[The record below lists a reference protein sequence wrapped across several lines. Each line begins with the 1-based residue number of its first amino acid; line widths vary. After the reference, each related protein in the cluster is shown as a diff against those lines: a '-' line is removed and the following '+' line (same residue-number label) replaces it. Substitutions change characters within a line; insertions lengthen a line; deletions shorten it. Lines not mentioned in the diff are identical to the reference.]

1 MSRATI
7 KCNRLAIFTS
17 LRDARPRPAAVVR
30 IAGRAA
36 GCYVRRDKLAPA
48 TLVLNNTLA
57 AVDLGSNS
65 FHLQVG
71 RVVEGQ
77 VYMLDGLREPVR
89 LGAGLTRDRKI
100 DRVTQLRALEA
111 LARFG
116 ERLRGFEAESVR
128 AVGTNTLRVAKNAP
142 QFLAEAREALGFPI
156 EVIFGREEAR
166 LIYLGVSHTL
176 PASEHRRLVVDIG
189 GGSTE
194 VIIGTGYE
202 PELMESLPMG
212 CVSYSLRYF
221 PDARV
226 DKSAM
231 KKAELAASN
240 EVESIV
246 KAYRRAG
253 WRRAVGSSGTAKS
266 IASVLVA
273 SGWSEQGISAQGLE
287 KLRDRLIKA
296 GNVDRL
302 TLPGLRED
310 RKPIL
315 AGGVA
320 ILGAVL
326 SVLGIDAM
334 DVSEGALRQGVLHD
348 LMGRV
353 QHHDMRELTVKSF
366 MRRYHVD
373 EAQAHRIGELAR
385 ALYANLA
392 PRAREVD
399 RYMLSWAAA
408 LHEIG
413 LTIAHAGYHKH
424 SAYILSNADMPG
436 FSRDEQAR
444 LARLVL
450 AHRGR
455 LAKLEALP
463 VKSADWLV
471 LFCLRLAALFFRHRA
486 DVLMPPIGCR
496 ATGSGFEIEVPAA
509 WLDAHPLTA
518 AALEAEAEEWKAF
531 GLKLVIESIAAAR
544 TKAAG

>member
-1 MSRATI
+1 M
-7 KCNRLAIFTS
+7 
-17 LRDARPRPAAVVR
+17 
-30 IAGRAA
+30 RAA
-36 GCYVRRDKLAPA
+36 SAIRGIARCTPGCYGRREQSPTAKRVRH
-48 TLVLNNTLA
+48 NTLA

-71 RVVEGQ
+71 RVEDGQ
-77 VYMLDGLREPVR
+77 IYLLDGLREPVR

-100 DRVTQLRALEA
+100 DRATQLRALEA

-116 ERLRGFEAESVR
+116 ERLRGFDPDSVR

-142 QFLAEAREALGFPI
+142 QFLAEARDVLGFPI

-212 CVSYSLRYF
+212 CVSYSLKYF
-221 PDARV
+221 ADARV
-226 DKSAM
+226 DKSSM

-240 EVESIV
+240 EVEGIV

-253 WRRAVGSSGTAKS
+253 WRGAVGSSGTAKS
-266 IASVLVA
+266 IGSVLVA
-273 SGWSEQGISAQGLE
+273 NGWSARGVSAQGLE
-287 KLRDRLIKA
+287 KLRERLIKA
-296 GNVDRL
+296 GNIERL
-302 TLPGLRED
+302 SLPGLRED

-320 ILGAVL
+320 ILGAIF
-326 SVLGIDAM
+326 SVLEIEEM
-334 DVSEGALRQGVLHD
+334 EVSEGALRQGVLHD

-353 QHHDMRELTVKSF
+353 QHHDMRELTVRSF

-373 EAQAHRIGELAR
+373 AAQAERVAEVAR
-385 ALYANLA
+385 TLYAKLV

-399 RYMLSWAAA
+399 EYMLAWAAA

-413 LTIAHAGYHKH
+413 LTIAHAAYHKH

-450 AHRGR
+450 AHRGK

-463 VKSADWLV
+463 VKSADWLM
-471 LFCLRLAALFFRHRA
+471 LFCLRLAALFSRHRG
-486 DVLMPPIGCR
+486 DLKMPPIDCR
-496 ATGSGFEIEVPAA
+496 ATGSGFEVELPAT
-509 WLDAHPLTA
+509 WLDEHPLTV
-518 AALEAEAEEWKAF
+518 AALEAEAEEWKSF
-531 GLKLVIESIAAAR
+531 GLKLAIEPVVPAR
-544 TKAAG
+544 SKAAG

>member
-1 MSRATI
+1 MST
-7 KCNRLAIFTS
+7 
-17 LRDARPRPAAVVR
+17 
-30 IAGRAA
+30 
-36 GCYVRRDKLAPA
+36 
-48 TLVLNNTLA
+48 NTLA

-77 VYMLDGLREPVR
+77 IYLLDGLREPVR
-89 LGAGLTRDRKI
+89 LGAGLTRDKKI
-100 DRVTQLRALEA
+100 DRATQVRALEA

-116 ERLRGFEAESVR
+116 ERLRGFEPDSVR

-142 QFLAEAREALGFPI
+142 QFLGEAREALGFPI

-176 PASEHRRLVVDIG
+176 PPSEHRRLVVDIG

-194 VIIGTGYE
+194 VVIGTGYE

-212 CVSYSLRYF
+212 CVSYSLKYF

-226 DKSAM
+226 DKPAM

-240 EVESIV
+240 EVETIV

-253 WRRAVGSSGTAKS
+253 WRRSVGSSGTAKT
-266 IASVLVA
+266 IAAVLVA
-273 SGWSEQGISAQGLE
+273 NGWSEQGISAQGLE

-296 GNVDRL
+296 GSLERL

-315 AGGVA
+315 AGGIA

-326 SVLGIDAM
+326 SVLGIEEM
-334 DVSEGALRQGVLHD
+334 GVSEGALRQGVLYD

-353 QHHDMRELTVKSF
+353 QHRDMRELTVRAF

-373 EAQAHRIGELAR
+373 SAQADRVAGLAR
-385 ALYANLA
+385 TLHAQLV
-392 PRAREVD
+392 PRGRQVD

-444 LARLVL
+444 LARLAL
-450 AHRGR
+450 AHRGK
-455 LAKLEALP
+455 LSKLEALP
-463 VKSADWLV
+463 AKSADWLM

-486 DVLMPPIGCR
+486 DMQLPPIECR
-496 ATGSGFEIEVPAA
+496 ATGSGFEIALPAP

-518 AALEAEAEEWKAF
+518 AALESEAEEWKAF
-531 GLKLVIESIAAAR
+531 GLKLEIEPAAAAR
-544 TKAAG
+544 SKAAG

>member
-1 MSRATI
+1 MVA
-7 KCNRLAIFTS
+7 
-17 LRDARPRPAAVVR
+17 AR
-30 IAGRAA
+30 
-36 GCYVRRDKLAPA
+36 KSAPA
-48 TLVLNNTLA
+48 QRVRNNTLA

-77 VYMLDGLREPVR
+77 IYLLDGLREPVR

-100 DRVTQLRALEA
+100 DRATQLRALEA

-116 ERLRGFEAESVR
+116 ERLRGFDADAVR
-128 AVGTNTLRVAKNAP
+128 AVGTNTLRVAKNAS

-166 LIYLGVSHTL
+166 LIYLGVSHSL
-176 PASEHRRLVVDIG
+176 PPAPHRRLVVDIG

-194 VIIGTGYE
+194 LIIGTGLD

-212 CVSYSLRYF
+212 CVSYSLKYF
-221 PDARV
+221 PDGRI

-240 EVESIV
+240 QIEGIV

-253 WRRAVGSSGTAKS
+253 WRRAVGSSGTART

-273 SGWSEQGISAQGLE
+273 NGWSEQRISAQGLD
-287 KLRDRLIKA
+287 KLRDRLIKV

-302 TLPGLRED
+302 NLPGLRED
-310 RKPIL
+310 RQRIL

-326 SVLGIDAM
+326 AVLGIEEL

-373 EAQAHRIGELAR
+373 EAQAARVAELGR
-385 ALYANLA
+385 ALYAQLE

-399 RYMLSWAAA
+399 EYMLSWAAA

-450 AHRGR
+450 GHRGK
-455 LAKLEALP
+455 LSKLEALP
-463 VKSADWLV
+463 VKSADWLM
-471 LFCLRLAALFFRHRA
+471 LFCLRLAVLFFRHRA
-486 DVLMPPIGCR
+486 DMPLPRIECG
-496 ATGSGFEIEVPAA
+496 ATGSGFEIELPAS

-518 AALEAEAEEWKAF
+518 SALEAEAEEWKAF
-531 GLKLVIESIAAAR
+531 GIKLAIEPMAVSR
-544 TKAAG
+544 SKATG

>member
-1 MSRATI
+1 
-7 KCNRLAIFTS
+7 
-17 LRDARPRPAAVVR
+17 VH
-30 IAGRAA
+30 
-36 GCYVRRDKLAPA
+36 
-48 TLVLNNTLA
+48 NNTLA

-77 VYMLDGLREPVR
+77 IYLLDGLREPVR
-89 LGAGLTRDRKI
+89 LGAGLTREKKI
-100 DRVTQLRALEA
+100 DRATQVRALEA

-116 ERLRGFEAESVR
+116 ERLRGFDADSVR

-176 PASEHRRLVVDIG
+176 PPSAHRRLVVDIG

-194 VIIGTGYE
+194 LILGTGYE

-212 CVSYSLRYF
+212 CVSYSLKYF
-221 PDARV
+221 PDSRV

-253 WRRAVGSSGTAKS
+253 WRGSVGSSGTLKS
-266 IASVLVA
+266 IAGVLVA
-273 SGWSEQGISAQGLE
+273 NGWSKRDITVQGLE
-287 KLRDRLIKA
+287 KLRDRLIKV

-302 TLPGLRED
+302 ALPGLRED

-320 ILGAVL
+320 ILGAVF
-326 SVLGIDAM
+326 SELGIEEM
-334 DVSEGALRQGVLHD
+334 EVSEGALRQGVLYD

-353 QHHDMRELTVKSF
+353 QHRDMRELTVKSF
-366 MRRYHVD
+366 MRRYGVD
-373 EAQAHRIGELAR
+373 AGQADRVAGLAR
-385 ALYANLA
+385 ALHAQLD
-392 PRAREVD
+392 PRMREVEQQI
-399 RYMLSWAAA
+399 LSWAAA

-413 LTIAHAGYHKH
+413 LTIAHAAYHKH

-450 AHRGR
+450 AHRGK
-455 LAKLEALP
+455 LSKLESLP
-463 VKSADWLV
+463 VKSADWLM
-471 LFCLRLAALFFRHRA
+471 LFCLRLAALFYRHRA
-486 DVLMPPIGCR
+486 DMQLPPIECR
-496 ATGSGFEIEVPAA
+496 ATGSGFEIELPAP
-509 WLDAHPLTA
+509 WLEAHPLTA
-518 AALEAEAEEWKAF
+518 AALESEAEEWKAF
-531 GLKLVIESIAAAR
+531 GLKLEIEPIAAAR
-544 TKAAG
+544 SKAAG

>member
-1 MSRATI
+1 
-7 KCNRLAIFTS
+7 
-17 LRDARPRPAAVVR
+17 VR
-30 IAGRAA
+30 S
-36 GCYVRRDKLAPA
+36 
-48 TLVLNNTLA
+48 NTLA

-77 VYMLDGLREPVR
+77 IFLLDGLREPVR
-89 LGAGLTRDRKI
+89 LGAGLTRDKKI
-100 DRVTQLRALEA
+100 DRATQLRALEA

-116 ERLRGFEAESVR
+116 ERLRGFDQDAVR

-166 LIYLGVSHTL
+166 LIYLGVSHSL
-176 PASEHRRLVVDIG
+176 PPSQHRRLVVDVG

-194 VIIGTGYE
+194 LVIGTGYE

-212 CVSYSLRYF
+212 CVGFSLKYF
-221 PDARV
+221 ADARV
-226 DKSAM
+226 DKPAM

-240 EVESIV
+240 EVEGIV
-246 KAYRRAG
+246 KAYRKAG
-253 WRRAVGSSGTAKS
+253 WRKTVGSSGTAKS
-266 IASVLVA
+266 IAAVLLGN
-273 SGWSEQGISAQGLE
+273 GWSEAGITAQGLE

-296 GNVDRL
+296 GNVERL
-302 TLPGLRED
+302 SLPGLRED

-320 ILGAVL
+320 ILGAVF
-326 SVLGIDAM
+326 SVLGIEEM
-334 DVSEGALRQGVLHD
+334 EVSEGALRQGVLYD

-353 QHHDMRELTVKSF
+353 QHHDMRSLTVKGF

-373 EAQAHRIGELAR
+373 AAQAERVAGLAR
-385 ALYANLA
+385 ALYAQLV

-399 RYMLSWAAA
+399 EYMLSWAAA

-413 LTIAHAGYHKH
+413 LTIAHAAYHKH

-450 AHRGR
+450 AHRGK
-455 LAKLEALP
+455 LSKLEALP
-463 VKSADWLV
+463 VKSADWLM

-486 DVLMPPIGCR
+486 DLDWPTIGCR
-496 ATGSGFEIEVPAA
+496 ATGSGFELELPAA

-531 GLKLVIESIAAAR
+531 GLKLEIEAAAPAR
-544 TKAAG
+544 SKAAG

>member
-1 MSRATI
+1 MRH
-7 KCNRLAIFTS
+7 
-17 LRDARPRPAAVVR
+17 
-30 IAGRAA
+30 
-36 GCYVRRDKLAPA
+36 
-48 TLVLNNTLA
+48 NTLA
-57 AVDLGSNS
+57 AIDLGSNS

-77 VYMLDGLREPVR
+77 IYLLDGLREPVR
-89 LGAGLTRDRKI
+89 LGAGLTREKKI
-100 DRVTQLRALEA
+100 DRATQLRALEA

-116 ERLRGFEAESVR
+116 ERLRGFEADSVR

-176 PASEHRRLVVDIG
+176 PRSEHRRLVVDVG

-194 VIIGTGYE
+194 VIVGTGYE
-202 PELMESLPMG
+202 PELTESLPMG
-212 CVSYSLRYF
+212 CVSYSLKYF

-226 DKSAM
+226 DKPAM

-246 KAYRRAG
+246 KAFRRAG
-253 WRRAVGSSGTAKS
+253 WRQAVGSSGTAKT

-273 SGWSEQGISAQGLE
+273 SGWSERGISAPGLE

-296 GNVDRL
+296 GSADRL
-302 TLPGLRED
+302 SLAGLRED

-326 SVLGIDAM
+326 AVLGIEEM
-334 DVSEGALRQGVLHD
+334 EVSEGALRQGVLHD

-353 QHHDMRELTVKSF
+353 QHRDMRELTVKGF

-373 EAQAHRIGELAR
+373 AAQADRVAELAR
-385 ALYANLA
+385 SLYAQLV

-399 RYMLSWAAA
+399 QYMLSWAAA

-413 LTIAHAGYHKH
+413 LTIAHAAYHKH

-450 AHRGR
+450 AHRGK
-455 LAKLEALP
+455 LAKLESLP
-463 VKSADWLV
+463 VKSADWLM

-486 DVLMPPIGCR
+486 DMQLPPIGCR
-496 ATGSGFEIEVPAA
+496 ATGSGFEIELPGP

-518 AALEAEAEEWKAF
+518 TALEAEAEEWKAF
-531 GLKLVIESIAAAR
+531 GLKLAIEAVAATR
-544 TKAAG
+544 SKAAG

>member
-1 MSRATI
+1 MDPA
-7 KCNRLAIFTS
+7 RLVST
-17 LRDARPRPAAVVR
+17 
-30 IAGRAA
+30 
-36 GCYVRRDKLAPA
+36 
-48 TLVLNNTLA
+48 NTLA

-77 VYMLDGLREPVR
+77 IYLLDGLREPVR
-89 LGAGLTRDRKI
+89 LGAGLTRDKKI
-100 DRVTQLRALEA
+100 DRATQVRALEA

-116 ERLRGFEAESVR
+116 ERLRGFEPDSVR

-176 PASEHRRLVVDIG
+176 PPSEHRRLVVDIG

-194 VIIGTGYE
+194 VVIGTGYE

-212 CVSYSLRYF
+212 CVSYSLKYF

-226 DKSAM
+226 DKPAM

-253 WRRAVGSSGTAKS
+253 WRRSVGSSGTAKT
-266 IASVLVA
+266 IAAVLVA
-273 SGWSEQGISAQGLE
+273 NGWSEQGISAQGLE

-296 GNVDRL
+296 GSLERL

-315 AGGVA
+315 AGGIA

-326 SVLGIDAM
+326 SVLGIEEM
-334 DVSEGALRQGVLHD
+334 GVSEGALRQGVLYD

-353 QHHDMRELTVKSF
+353 QHRDMRELTVKAF

-373 EAQAHRIGELAR
+373 SAQADRVAGLAR
-385 ALYANLA
+385 TLYAQLV
-392 PRAREVD
+392 PRGRQVD

-444 LARLVL
+444 LARLAL
-450 AHRGR
+450 AHRGK
-455 LAKLEALP
+455 LSKLEALP
-463 VKSADWLV
+463 AKSADWLM
-471 LFCLRLAALFFRHRA
+471 LFCLRLAALLFRHRA
-486 DVLMPPIGCR
+486 DMQLPPIECR
-496 ATGSGFEIEVPAA
+496 ATGSGFEIALPAP

-518 AALEAEAEEWKAF
+518 AALESEAEEWKAF
-531 GLKLVIESIAAAR
+531 GLKLEIEPAAAAR
-544 TKAAG
+544 SKAAG